1 VDAGGDKLLGIVN
14 KSGASMRKSQSLVV
28 LSLVLAGFFLVNP
41 LAQSAKPSQ
50 APSESFDRAQTLL
63 INLNKV
69 QGSSGYY
76 LLEGLRFTETM
87 DHDLLKALRQVQ
99 EVDKKYGSL
108 RNRPD
113 SRHLEETAIKID
125 RAIQANT
132 QSISDLKDAYTELK
146 AQIKET
152 LALDELKGAPQQQ
165 QPKFKSKDKG

>member
-1 VDAGGDKLLGIVN
+1 
-14 KSGASMRKSQSLVV
+14 MRKNQSLVIISCV
-28 LSLVLAGFFLVNP
+28 VAGFFIANP
-41 LAQSAKPSQ
+41 IARSG
-50 APSESFDRAQTLL
+50 ENFDRAQTLL

-76 LLEGLRFTETM
+76 LLEGLRFSETM

-125 RAIQANT
+125 RAIQANS
-132 QSISDLKDAYTELK
+132 QLNSDLRDAYTELK

-152 LALDELKGAPQQQ
+152 VAIDELKSAPPVQK
-165 QPKFKSKDKG
+165 QPQFKQKG

>member
-1 VDAGGDKLLGIVN
+1 MQ
-14 KSGASMRKSQSLVV
+14 KSHSLVV
-28 LSLVLAGFFLVNP
+28 LSLVLAGFFLTKP

-50 APSESFDRAQTLL
+50 APGESFDRAQTLL

-76 LLEGLRFTETM
+76 LLEGLRFSETM
-87 DHDLLKALRQVQ
+87 DHNLLKALRQVQ

-108 RNRPD
+108 RNSPD
-113 SRHLEETAIKID
+113 SRHLQETAIKID

-132 QSISDLKDAYTELK
+132 QLNSDLRDAYSELK

-152 LALDELKGAPQQQ
+152 LAVDELKGAPQQPQ
-165 QPKFKSKDKG
+165 FKSKDKDKS

>member
-1 VDAGGDKLLGIVN
+1 
-14 KSGASMRKSQSLVV
+14 MRKSHNLVV
-28 LSLVLAGFFLVNP
+28 LSLVITGFFLANP

-50 APSESFDRAQTLL
+50 GPDESFDRAQTL
-63 INLNKV
+63 IVNLNKV

-108 RNRPD
+108 RNNPD
-113 SRHLEETAIKID
+113 SRHLQETAIKID

-132 QSISDLKDAYTELK
+132 NLISDLKDAYTELK

-152 LALDELKGAPQQQ
+152 VAVDELKGAPQQQQ

>member
-1 VDAGGDKLLGIVN
+1 
-14 KSGASMRKSQSLVV
+14 MRKNQNLVILGLVV
-28 LSLVLAGFFLVNP
+28 AGFFVANP
-41 LAQSAKPSQ
+41 IAHSG
-50 APSESFDRAQTLL
+50 ESFDRAQTLL

-76 LLEGLRFTETM
+76 LLEGLRFSETM

-125 RAIQANT
+125 RAIQANS
-132 QSISDLKDAYTELK
+132 QLNSDLRDAYTELK

-152 LALDELKGAPQQQ
+152 VAIDELKGAPVQQK
-165 QPKFKSKDKG
+165 QPQFKSKDKG

>member
-1 VDAGGDKLLGIVN
+1 
-14 KSGASMRKSQSLVV
+14 MRKNQSLVIISCV
-28 LSLVLAGFFLVNP
+28 VAGFFVANP
-41 LAQSAKPSQ
+41 IARSG
-50 APSESFDRAQTLL
+50 ENFDRAQTLL

-76 LLEGLRFTETM
+76 LLEGLRFSETM

-125 RAIQANT
+125 RAIQANS
-132 QSISDLKDAYTELK
+132 QLNSDLRDAYTELK

-152 LALDELKGAPQQQ
+152 VAIDELKGAPPVQK
-165 QPKFKSKDKG
+165 QPQFKQKG